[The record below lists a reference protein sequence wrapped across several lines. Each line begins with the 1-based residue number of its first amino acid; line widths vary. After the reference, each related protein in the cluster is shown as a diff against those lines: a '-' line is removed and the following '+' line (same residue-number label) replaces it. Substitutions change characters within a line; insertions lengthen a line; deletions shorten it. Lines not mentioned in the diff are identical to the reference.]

1 MLRTLIGSLALVA
14 ALAGSAHAGLLF
26 NEDGRAHEITFQRGN
41 GRVKAS
47 VQANKAVL
55 FECSQLPCSI
65 RLEAS
70 GQTVR
75 LTSNHQDVVI
85 RDGKLHARPAS
96 DDATN

>member
-1 MLRTLIGSLALVA
+1 MLRTLIRSLALVA

-26 NEDGRAHEITFQRGN
+26 NEDGRAYEVTFERGN

-47 VQANKAVL
+47 IEAKKTVL
-55 FECSQLPCSI
+55 FECSQLPCQI

-75 LTSNHQDVVI
+75 LTSNQQDVVI
-85 RDGKLHARPAS
+85 KDGKLHARPAS
-96 DDATN
+96 DASN